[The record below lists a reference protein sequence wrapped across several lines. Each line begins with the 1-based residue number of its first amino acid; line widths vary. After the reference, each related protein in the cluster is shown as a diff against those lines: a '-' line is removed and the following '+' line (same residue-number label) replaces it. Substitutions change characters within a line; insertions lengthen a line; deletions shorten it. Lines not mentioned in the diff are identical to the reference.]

1 MLPQKKES
9 LLNRDSSRRK
19 SCVSQAMAKTNKAER
34 QAAMLAQQ
42 TALQKS
48 LEKAEKSADDAEY
61 KANGAKT
68 RIDIATAEEAKA
80 QTSRAAM
87 SKLLAQLQ
95 ERKVA
100 ILQEQ
105 TAVLETDA
113 SERALLAQRVQDH
126 VAAATAEASR
136 ADADNIDAESGTP
149 LAENRRL
156 RAALLALVDDFD
168 AKQAAHKAALHV
180 STAATATLETELSH
194 ARETLAAAE
203 ASATDVKQVREATN
217 DFSKKFRGFSESAE
231 GSKSAFSERVAALD
245 AANNRR
251 RDAMLTVREAKAGRA
266 LAKKELSAAL
276 ERVAPAETALQQAE
290 ATLRKV
296 AALRDTLR
304 ARVEAAGLEVN

>member
-156 RAALLALVDDFD
+156 RAALLALADDFE
-168 AKQAAHKAALHV
+168 AKNTVHGAALKV
-180 STAATATLETELSH
+180 STAAIATLGAELEH
-194 ARETLAAAE
+194 ARAALAVVE
-203 ASATDVKQVREATN
+203 ASTAEQKEVRHATDEIH
-217 DFSKKFRGFSESAE
+217 KKFRGFSESADR
-231 GSKSAFSERVAALD
+231 SKNAVGEKLSALEAATVRR
-245 AANNRR
+245 NN
-251 RDAMLTVREAKAGRA
+251 AVLAVREAKAGRA
-266 LAKKELSAAL
+266 IAKKDLSAAL
-276 ERVAPAETALQQAE
+276 ERVAPAEAALQQAE
-290 ATLRKV
+290 ATLRKLT
-296 AALRDTLR
+296 ALRDSLR
-304 ARVEAAGLEVN
+304 GRVEAGHVEVS